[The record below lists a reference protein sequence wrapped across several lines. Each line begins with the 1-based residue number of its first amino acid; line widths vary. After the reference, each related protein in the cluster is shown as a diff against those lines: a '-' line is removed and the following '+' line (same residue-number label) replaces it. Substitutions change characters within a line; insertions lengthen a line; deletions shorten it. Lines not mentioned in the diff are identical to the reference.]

1 MKVHSRMKRFLLA
14 LCLPA
19 LLAADSATVLF
30 SQIGAMEQGL
40 SEITGLSFRRTIPY
54 AIMNKDQLRRYLEQR
69 VKETIKPADLR
80 AEELT
85 LKLLGL
91 VPQDFDLRQ
100 NTVDLLTEQAA
111 AFYDY
116 NKKKLF
122 MLEDSA
128 GSDEEIAL
136 VHELAHALADQ
147 HFPLGKY
154 ISEALRSDDA
164 ATARQAVME
173 GQASWLMTAYLS
185 KKSGGP
191 GGVSDAVLDLMTHTM
206 EASPEQYPVFSKAPA
221 YIREMLVFPYSDG
234 MLFQNAVFRKLGQES
249 FSEVFRH
256 PPASTQQIIHPD
268 RYLAH
273 VLPQIPDP
281 PQPPGAREFRK
292 LAAGTLGELDY
303 RILLSQYVGK
313 QDGVELAAHLAGS
326 SYELLEHKHAG
337 FEVLAYASTWDS
349 AESAAKFLG
358 QYVRV
363 LRGKWKQL
371 DIESQTAT
379 RIEGRGDGG
388 YFRAWIE
395 GATVKHLEGLR
406 SPLH

>member
-1 MKVHSRMKRFLLA
+1 
-14 LCLPA
+14 
-19 LLAADSATVLF
+19 
-30 SQIGAMEQGL
+30 MEKGL
-40 SEITGLSFRRTIPY
+40 SEITGLQFRRTIPY
-54 AIMNKDQLRRYLEQR
+54 AVMNKEQLRRYLEQR
-69 VKETIKPADLR
+69 VKETIKPAEIR

-122 MLEDSA
+122 MLDDGGQGA
-128 GSDEEIAL
+128 DEEIAL
-136 VHELAHALADQ
+136 VHELAHGLADQ

-154 ISEALRSDDA
+154 ISEGLRSDDA

-173 GQASWLMTAYLS
+173 GQASWLMTAYVS
-185 KKSGGP
+185 KRTGGSGE
-191 GGVSDAVLDLMTHTM
+191 VSDAVLDLMTHTM
-206 EASPEQYPVFSKAPA
+206 EVSPEQYPVFAKAPP

-234 MLFQNAVFRKLGQES
+234 MLFQNAVFHKLGQES

-273 VLPQIPDP
+273 VLPQIPNLP
-281 PQPPGAREFRK
+281 EVPAARDFRR
-292 LAAGTLGELDY
+292 LTDGTLGELDY
-303 RILLSQYVGK
+303 RILLTQYAGK
-313 QDGVELAAHLAGS
+313 VDGERMAAHLVGS
-326 SYELLEHKHAG
+326 SYELLEQKHANWTA
-337 FEVLAYASTWDS
+337 LAYASTWDS
-349 AESAAKFLG
+349 AESAAQFLDL
-358 QYVRV
+358 YLRV
-363 LRGKWKQL
+363 LRGKWKAL
-371 DIESQTAT
+371 DFQSQTAA
-379 RIEGRGDGG
+379 RLEGRGDSG
-388 YFRAWIE
+388 YFRVWIE
-395 GATVKHLEGLR
+395 GATVKHLEGWQ